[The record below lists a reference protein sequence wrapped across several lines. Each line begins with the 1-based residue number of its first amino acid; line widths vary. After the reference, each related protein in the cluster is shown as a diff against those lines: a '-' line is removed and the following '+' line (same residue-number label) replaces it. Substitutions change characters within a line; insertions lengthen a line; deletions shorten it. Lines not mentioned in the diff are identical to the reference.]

1 MRMLQGPATI
11 LPSSSLL
18 ESSYGG
24 ARLKKLHTRYVFN
37 VYVPALYVQ
46 TARPPSLRTP
56 LLSCIRSDSPAFDTS
71 NGPAASHTLQR
82 KTKGVP
88 AYRERER
95 RGTEAREPIPQPAPP
110 SPNEHNRSS
119 PTSPGAKRSIPHVLF
134 LYFAYIYDTLP
145 FQPVFRPAGQ
155 KVSSSG
161 LGGSERKSKATL
173 LQKSPRALTPRSPR
187 F

>member
-1 MRMLQGPATI
+1 MCTCPLCMYRRPDPRRSGPPFY
-11 LPSSSLL
+11 LVS
-18 ESSYGG
+18 
-24 ARLKKLHTRYVFN
+24 
-37 VYVPALYVQ
+37 VQ
-46 TARPPSLRTP
+46 TAR
-56 LLSCIRSDSPAFDTS
+56 RS
-71 NGPAASHTLQR
+71 TLQTAR
-82 KTKGVP
+82 LLHTRFNGKQKGSQ
-88 AYRERER
+88 RTERER